1 MHEDGAIWR
10 NDSWKPSTRSRSS
23 IGIFNFQA
31 SCLATNASQT
41 FRPSEPDSRPDPR
54 AKAQE
59 DVQILS
65 GPEPEPRPSTSRG
78 VFATRSF
85 NGAKPKR
92 KLPKKPPPPKKSKLS
107 RPHPAPPVGN
117 SSPPDDVLG
126 PDLILDVQDEE
137 RFEDDSDLEV
147 LSRSSASSDRVLV
160 IPSPT
165 YRMQATSDVSTEI
178 LSPRCSP
185 EYTGLSDYSEYPSPD
200 YGCFVPNPLAE
211 KTWDSSDSE

>member
-1 MHEDGAIWR
+1 MLF
-10 NDSWKPSTRSRSS
+10 RS
-23 IGIFNFQA
+23 
-31 SCLATNASQT
+31 
-41 FRPSEPDSRPDPR
+41 
-54 AKAQE
+54 
-59 DVQILS
+59 
-65 GPEPEPRPSTSRG
+65 
-78 VFATRSF
+78 
-85 NGAKPKR
+85 
-92 KLPKKPPPPKKSKLS
+92 SKLS

-126 PDLILDVQDEE
+126 PDLILDVLDEE
-137 RFEDDSDLEV
+137 RFEDDSDLD
-147 LSRSSASSDRVLV
+147 SSDRVLV